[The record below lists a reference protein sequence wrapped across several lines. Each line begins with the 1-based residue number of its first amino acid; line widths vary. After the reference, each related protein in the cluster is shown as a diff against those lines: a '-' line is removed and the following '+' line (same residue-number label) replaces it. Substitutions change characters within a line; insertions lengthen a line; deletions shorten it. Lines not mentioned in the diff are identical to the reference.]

1 MKKLASSI
9 AALLMLALLSPATG
23 IARPQQGDNT
33 LTLSGSGAN
42 DRRFDTGSLNF
53 GFEYGN
59 FWTQSWQVGLRQGL
73 GYTWIDGADNIWSG
87 ATRAFSGYHF
97 VGDSAWVPH
106 LGASVGFIY
115 GDNVSNSLSA
125 GLEAG
130 VKYYVL
136 ENTFVGLLAEYQ
148 FLFESPGDI
157 GDQFND
163 GAIFYNLSVG
173 YHF

>member
-1 MKKLASSI
+1 MKKLALYV
-9 AALLMLALLSPATG
+9 APLLLAGLLVPATG
-23 IARPQQGDNT
+23 TARPQAGDQT
-33 LTLSGSGAN
+33 LTVLGSGAN
-42 DRRFDTGSLNF
+42 DRRFDTGSLNV
-53 GFEYGN
+53 GFEYGR
-59 FWTQSWQVGLRQGL
+59 FWSPTWQVGLRQGL

-87 ATRAFSGYHF
+87 ATRAFTGWHF
-97 VGDSAWVPH
+97 VGDTAWVPQI
-106 LGASVGFIY
+106 GASLGFVY

-130 VKYYVL
+130 FKYYVR

-148 FLFESPGDI
+148 FLFESPGEI

-173 YHF
+173 FHF